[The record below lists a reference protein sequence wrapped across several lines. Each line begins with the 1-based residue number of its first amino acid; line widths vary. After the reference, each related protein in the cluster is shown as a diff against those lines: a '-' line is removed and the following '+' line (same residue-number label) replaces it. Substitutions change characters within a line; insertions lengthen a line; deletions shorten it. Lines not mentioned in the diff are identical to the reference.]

1 MIKKVVLALIALA
14 AVFSLS
20 ACMEDD
26 ADVVSENIST
36 EADNFKIPRRI
47 VGING
52 ITDKFLMEIVGYC
65 NIHVD
70 TAERQLEVTCKVDGG
85 YVKHFLGMSDNA
97 PYTVEQLEAA
107 RVSPDFYKVVYKPS
121 TLIPDIELR

>member
-1 MIKKVVLALIALA
+1 MIKKILIAFL
-14 AVFSLS
+14 VLS
-20 ACMEDD
+20 ALFLGACNTND

-36 EADNFKIPRRI
+36 EADNFQIPRRI

-70 TAERQLEVTCKVDGG
+70 TGERQLEVTCKVRDG

-97 PYTVEQLEAA
+97 PYTVEQLQPA
-107 RVSPDFYKVVYKPS
+107 RVSADFYKVVYKPS